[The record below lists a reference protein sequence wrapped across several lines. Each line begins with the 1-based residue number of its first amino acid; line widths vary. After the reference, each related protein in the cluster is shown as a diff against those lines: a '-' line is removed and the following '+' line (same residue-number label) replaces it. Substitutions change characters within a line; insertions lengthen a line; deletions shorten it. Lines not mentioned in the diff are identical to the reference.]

1 MKSLHKYL
9 SEFVYG
15 GMDGCITTFAVV
27 SGAIGASMDTSIILI
42 LGFANLI
49 ADGFAMSVG
58 AYLSAESD
66 KKMYKKYLQE
76 EYRQVKHDPEE
87 ERSEIREIYRKKGFS
102 GKLLDE
108 VVDTICSND
117 QRWVEEMMMNEH
129 ALTEEKKSS
138 FYIGF
143 ATFVSFCMIG
153 FIPLSLYV
161 LDFIYGIELS
171 LFLWTSLLT
180 GIGFITIGYIKTLVT
195 KESVFKSIFSTLSLG
210 SIAATLAY
218 FVGFFLEQWIQ

>member
-1 MKSLHKYL
+1 MKVLHKYL

-42 LGFANLI
+42 LGFANLL

-66 KKMYKKYLQE
+66 KKMYKQYLQD
-76 EYRQVKHDPEE
+76 EYRQVKNEPEE
-87 ERSEIREIYRKKGFS
+87 ERSEIRKIYSKKGFS
-102 GKLLDE
+102 GKLLDD

-117 QRWVEEMMMNEH
+117 HRWVEEMMMNEH

-138 FYIGF
+138 VFIGL
-143 ATFVSFCMIG
+143 ATFISFCIIG
-153 FIPLSLYV
+153 FIPLSLYLLDYIYV
-161 LDFIYGIELS
+161 LDLS
-171 LFLWTSLLT
+171 LFLWTSIFT
-180 GIGFITIGYIKTLVT
+180 GLGFISVGYLKTLVT
-195 KESVFKSIFSTLSLG
+195 KENILNSVFSTLSLG
-210 SIAATLAY
+210 SIAASLAY
-218 FVGFFLEQWIQ
+218 FVGYFLERVIQ